1 MICQG
6 LVRRQ
11 PRLWPDSGLRVGNLE
26 LELEP
31 TPGLRPSPSVK
42 AILLRQPL
50 SESADETSRPGR
62 HIPFSL
68 ATGQQPRIPRAANPR
83 SEASRASTC
92 SSAMQ
97 TTSMRHEEQEE
108 RELHGGRSGSL
119 SKHTKQA
126 QVRISYTI
134 SQRKSIRYRIIGI
147 SYAICH
153 TISHAISH
161 LNRYRMRYEPRRN
174 EPT

>member
-1 MICQG
+1 LNQHPGCGQAPASKPYCCSPYPSLQMRQAGWAVTFHFLQLQGCSRALYPFQG
-6 LVRRQ
+6 L
-11 PRLWPDSGLRVGNLE
+11 
-26 LELEP
+26 
-31 TPGLRPSPSVK
+31 
-42 AILLRQPL
+42 
-50 SESADETSRPGR
+50 
-62 HIPFSL
+62 
-68 ATGQQPRIPRAANPR
+68 RAANPR
-83 SEASRASTC
+83 SEASKASTC

-97 TTSMRHEEQEE
+97 TTRQEEQEE
-108 RELHGGRSGSL
+108 REHGRSGSL

-161 LNRYRMRYEPRRN
+161 LNRYRMRYRMRYRIF
-174 EPT
+174 